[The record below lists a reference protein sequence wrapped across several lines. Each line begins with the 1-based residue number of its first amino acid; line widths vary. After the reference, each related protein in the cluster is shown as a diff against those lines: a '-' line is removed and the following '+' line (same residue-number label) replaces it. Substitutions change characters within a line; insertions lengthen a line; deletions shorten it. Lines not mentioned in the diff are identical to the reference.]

1 MRKKDRNV
9 TGILLAVIYC
19 VVLFE
24 ILIDAPPGEAPNN
37 PPWAYAII
45 PLGAVVITS
54 LFDFVIKFDFFK
66 KKEKVNG
73 VHMYWISRLPR
84 QGRPRCG

>member
-9 TGILLAVIYC
+9 TGIVLAVIYC

-37 PPWAYAII
+37 PPWSYAMF
-45 PLGAVVITS
+45 PLGVVVITS
-54 LFDFVIKFDFFK
+54 LFDYVIKFDFFK
-66 KKEKVNG
+66 KMKEWRGCYK
-73 VHMYWISRLPR
+73 
-84 QGRPRCG
+84 